1 MDKDLGNV
9 MDDLASLKVKEDSR
23 FKFNVLDYNYA
34 ITYKFEE
41 GIFDISK
48 VEKNKISNIHKDK
61 GNIVDNEYIDIL
73 IKNNFLGVLI
83 IRHNEEE
90 Y

>member
-1 MDKDLGNV
+1 MDKDLGKV
-9 MDDLASLKVKEDSR
+9 MDGLASVKENEDRR
-23 FKFNVLDYNYA
+23 FKFNVLDYNYV

-48 VEKNKISNIHKDK
+48 VEKNKISDIHKDE
-61 GNIVDNEYIDIL
+61 GNIVDNEYIDTL
-73 IKNNFLGVLI
+73 IKDNFLGVLI
-83 IRHNEEE
+83 IKHNEEE